1 MAGRYQAP
9 KGTYD
14 LLPEKAAARSRV
26 VSTART
32 VLERA
37 GYQQIDTPIF
47 EETELFSRGV
57 GEATD
62 IVSKEMYTFADRSER
77 SLTLRPEGTASI
89 CRAYIEH
96 GMQKWP
102 QPVKLWYTGPMFRY
116 EAPQSGRFRQHLQIG
131 VEAFGSTDPSQ
142 DAELISLLAS
152 IYKELGVETELAL
165 SSMGDESCRPAYID
179 ALRKYLL
186 GEAKAFG
193 KAQLERIEKNPL
205 RVFDW
210 QEEKVFEVTEDA
222 PKLID
227 NLCDG
232 CRDNFERVRSY
243 LDELKI
249 DYEIDP
255 RLVRGLDY
263 YTGTVFEFSSE
274 KLGAQSG
281 IGGGGRYDTLV
292 KELGGPATPAAGW
305 GLGVERTALAMEAS
319 GADKETEQQVDVFC
333 AVEHTKDEEARRKAF
348 KLAHELQQNGI
359 GAVSDTYGRSLK
371 SQLKMAD
378 RLGVTFTACVD
389 SADSADTGWLKDMEE
404 GSQHDGIPYDK
415 MAEQI
420 EDSIDEARQARETID
435 REN

>member
-14 LLPEKAAARSRV
+14 LLPEKAAVRSRV
-26 VSTART
+26 VDTART

-37 GYQQIDTPIF
+37 GYRQIDTPVF
-47 EETELFSRGV
+47 EETELFTRGV

-62 IVSKEMYTFADRSER
+62 IVSKEMYTFTDRSDR

-116 EAPQSGRFRQHLQIG
+116 EAPQFGRFRQHLQVG

-142 DAELISLLAS
+142 DAELVTLLAS
-152 IYKELGVETELAL
+152 IYKELDVETKLAL

-179 ALRKYLL
+179 ELRKYML
-186 GEAKAFG
+186 GEAKAFSQ
-193 KAQLERIEKNPL
+193 AQLERIEKNPL

-210 QEEKVFEVTEDA
+210 QEEKVLEVTANA

-232 CRDNFERVRSY
+232 CRDNLEQVRGY
-243 LDELKI
+243 LDAVGI

-263 YTGTVFEFSSE
+263 YTGIVFEFSSE

-281 IGGGGRYDTLV
+281 VGGGGRYDALV
-292 KELGGPATPAAGW
+292 EELGGPATPAAGW
-305 GLGVERTALAMEAS
+305 GLGVERTVLAIEAS
-319 GADKETEQQVDVFC
+319 GVDTETEQQVDVYC
-333 AVEHTKDEEARRKAF
+333 AVERSDEEETCRKAF
-348 KLAHELQQNGI
+348 KLAYELQQSGI
-359 GAVSDTYGRSLK
+359 SAVNDTYGRSLK
-371 SQLKMAD
+371 SQLKAAD
-378 RLGVTFTACVD
+378 RLGATFTASVD
-389 SADSADTGWLKDMEE
+389 SADSAEIGWLKNMKE
-404 GSQHDGIPYDK
+404 GSQQDGVPFSELATLVK
-415 MAEQI
+415 E
-420 EDSIDEARQARETID
+420 SIGKEMKRREAVGKGG
-435 REN
+435 